1 MTALKA
7 LAIAV
12 VIVILFILVGSCV
25 GLSSRWLSH
34 RSSWTARM
42 KFKQWL
48 DLYYLC
54 PKDWCLEDTP
64 NRYVVGKT
72 YGSSYWAYV
81 HFSFPDYLRY
91 QFWKKSTKRR
101 ENNAQRD
108 KRLKDILE
116 LAQSDIAR
124 LKQQADREMEEA
136 KKQVEETSRRVNNPI
151 VCQVNDPIVRPPTR
165 EFWEATLATNPYLGR
180 LPTSE
185 EVSSTTNPWV
195 K

>member
-25 GLSSRWLSH
+25 SLLARWLSH
-34 RSSWTARM
+34 KQSWTSRM
-42 KFKQWL
+42 KFKQWVE
-48 DLYYLC
+48 LYYLC
-54 PKDWCLEDTP
+54 PTDWCLEDTP
-64 NRYVVGKT
+64 NRYITGKIR
-72 YGSSYWAYV
+72 GSSGWVYV
-81 HFSFPDYLRY
+81 QFSFLDFLRY

-165 EFWEATLATNPYLGR
+165 EFWEATLAMNPYLGR

-185 EVSSTTNPWV
+185 EVSSTTNPWF

>member
-12 VIVILFILVGSCV
+12 VIVILFILVSSCV
-25 GLSSRWLSH
+25 SLSSRWLSR
-34 RSSWTARM
+34 RSFWTARM

-91 QFWKKSTKRR
+91 QFWKKSAKRR
-101 ENNAQRD
+101 TENTKQD
-108 KRLKDILE
+108 ERLKDILE

-185 EVSSTTNPWV
+185 EVSSTTNPWF

>member
-12 VIVILFILVGSCV
+12 VIVILFILMGSCV
-25 GLSSRWLSH
+25 GLSSRWLSR

-72 YGSSYWAYV
+72 YKSSYWAYI

-91 QFWKKSTKRR
+91 QFWKKSAKRR
-101 ENNAQRD
+101 TEDTKQD
-108 KRLKDILE
+108 ERLKDILE

-136 KKQVEETSRRVNNPI
+136 KKQVEETSRRVNNPL
-151 VCQVNDPIVRPPTR
+151 NSFTHSPTI

-185 EVSSTTNPWV
+185 EVSHTTDP
-195 K
+195 

>member
-12 VIVILFILVGSCV
+12 VIVILFILVSSCV
-25 GLSSRWLSH
+25 SLSSRWLSR
-34 RSSWTARM
+34 RSFWTARM

-91 QFWKKSTKRR
+91 QFWKKSAKRR
-101 ENNAQRD
+101 TENTKQD
-108 KRLKDILE
+108 ERLKDILE

-185 EVSSTTNPWV
+185 EVSSTTKPV
-195 K
+195 V

>member
-25 GLSSRWLSH
+25 VLFSRWLS
-34 RSSWTARM
+34 RKSSWTTRM

-72 YGSSYWAYV
+72 YGGSYWAYV

-91 QFWKKSTKRR
+91 QFWKKSAKRR
-101 ENNAQRD
+101 AENTKQD
-108 KRLKDILE
+108 ERLKDILE

-124 LKQQADREMEEA
+124 LKQQADQEMEEA

-151 VCQVNDPIVRPPTR
+151 MCQVTNPITLPPTR
-165 EFWEATLATNPYLGR
+165 EFWEALITTYGLDNSQ
-180 LPTSE
+180 TSKGISQE
-185 EVSSTTNPWV
+185 IDPGF
-195 K
+195 

>member
-1 MTALKA
+1 MTASKA
-7 LAIAV
+7 LAIAA
-12 VIVILFILVGSCV
+12 VIVMLFILVSSCV
-25 GLSSRWLSH
+25 SLSSRWLSR

-64 NRYVVGKT
+64 NRYVIGKT

-91 QFWKKSTKRR
+91 QFWKKNAKRR
-101 ENNAQRD
+101 TEDTKQD
-108 KRLKDILE
+108 ERLKDILE

-136 KKQVEETSRRVNNPI
+136 KKQVEETSRRVNNSI
-151 VCQVNDPIVRPPTR
+151 MCQVTNPTTLPPAR
-165 EFWEATLATNPYLGR
+165 EFWEALI
-180 LPTSE
+180 
-185 EVSSTTNPWV
+185 TTYGLDNSQASKKISQETAPWF

>member
-12 VIVILFILVGSCV
+12 VIVVLFILVGSCV

-34 RSSWTARM
+34 KSSWTARM

-64 NRYVVGKT
+64 NRYITGKT
-72 YGSSYWAYV
+72 YGNSYWAYV

-91 QFWKKSTKRR
+91 QLWKKSAKRR
-101 ENNAQRD
+101 ENNAKRD
-108 KRLKDILE
+108 KRLKDVLE
-116 LAQSDIAR
+116 VAQSDIER

-136 KKQVEETSRRVNNPI
+136 KNQIEKTSRRVNNPL
-151 VCQVNDPIVRPPTR
+151 NLFTHPPTR
-165 EFWEATLATNPYLGR
+165 EFWEATLATNPYLER

-185 EVSSTTNPWV
+185 EVSHTTDS
-195 K
+195 

>member
-12 VIVILFILVGSCV
+12 VIVILFILVSSCV
-25 GLSSRWLSH
+25 SLSSRWLSR
-34 RSSWTARM
+34 RSFWTARM

-91 QFWKKSTKRR
+91 QFWKKSAKRR
-101 ENNAQRD
+101 TENTKQD
-108 KRLKDILE
+108 ERLKDILE

-165 EFWEATLATNPYLGR
+165 KFWEATLATNPYLGR

-185 EVSSTTNPWV
+185 EVSSTTKPV
-195 K
+195 V